1 MDLFLFVKSPS
12 LKFQTTSDS
21 LEKVQGEIHVRQLG
35 INNLVNDRLL
45 VFVRRMN
52 TVFFLTLLYLAI
64 TTAGIFYSIDL

>member
-1 MDLFLFVKSPS
+1 MDLFLFLKSPS
-12 LKFQTTSDS
+12 LKFQTSDS

-35 INNLVNDRLL
+35 INNLVNDRLV